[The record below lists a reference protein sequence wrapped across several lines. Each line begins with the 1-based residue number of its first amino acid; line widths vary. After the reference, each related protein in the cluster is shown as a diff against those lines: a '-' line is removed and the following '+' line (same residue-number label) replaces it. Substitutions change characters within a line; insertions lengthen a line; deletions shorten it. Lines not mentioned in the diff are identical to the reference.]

1 MGFRDLTLFNKAMLG
16 KQGWRLMTRP
26 DSLCARVIKGKYY
39 PNGEFL
45 TATRKRK
52 CSETWKAI
60 LFGREALKLG
70 MIKRIGPGDTV
81 NIWTD
86 NWIVGL
92 DSFKPTIRLESVS
105 VERVQ
110 DLFRPGTREWDEQ
123 LVRSSFIYRD
133 ALEILKIKP
142 GARMLEDVDAWAF
155 ERTGV
160 YSVRSCYRAL
170 KKEQETTES
179 YATGSAGSSDD
190 ARWWKKLWGLKI
202 PPKVRVFWWRAV
214 HGYLPTKGELKRR
227 HVANEDHCE
236 TCGEPGE
243 TLYHIALQCSYAVQF
258 WKAVKEITGCKL
270 PPLHPATWT
279 RDLLA
284 SDICVQKDAALII
297 CGVWSLW
304 TGRNARR
311 HGRTRW
317 SPGAAVRHVASMVED
332 LLCLEVPA
340 VKPTRVPGRWA
351 KPQENW
357 IKVNTDSAFHVSS
370 ATGAG
375 GVVIR
380 DSDGRLLSAAAH
392 LYSHI
397 PDALTGEAL
406 AARDGLQLAGEQGH
420 ANVILE
426 VDNLVLVNLL
436 RSEDGGRSVISGL
449 WQEIRELGR
458 GFSGFKLL
466 HVNREGNVA
475 AHVCASLPTES
486 NPEFFWSD
494 CFPTRLEEAIQND
507 CNPS

>member
-1 MGFRDLTLFNKAMLG
+1 
-16 KQGWRLMTRP
+16 
-26 DSLCARVIKGKYY
+26 
-39 PNGEFL
+39 
-45 TATRKRK
+45 
-52 CSETWKAI
+52 
-60 LFGREALKLG
+60 
-70 MIKRIGPGDTV
+70 
-81 NIWTD
+81 
-86 NWIVGL
+86 
-92 DSFKPTIRLESVS
+92 
-105 VERVQ
+105 
-110 DLFRPGTREWDEQ
+110 
-123 LVRSSFIYRD
+123 
-133 ALEILKIKP
+133 
-142 GARMLEDVDAWAF
+142 
-155 ERTGV
+155 
-160 YSVRSCYRAL
+160 
-170 KKEQETTES
+170 
-179 YATGSAGSSDD
+179 
-190 ARWWKKLWGLKI
+190 
-202 PPKVRVFWWRAV
+202 
-214 HGYLPTKGELKRR
+214 
-227 HVANEDHCE
+227 
-236 TCGEPGE
+236 
-243 TLYHIALQCSYAVQF
+243 
-258 WKAVKEITGCKL
+258 
-270 PPLHPATWT
+270 
-279 RDLLA
+279 
-284 SDICVQKDAALII
+284 
-297 CGVWSLW
+297 
-304 TGRNARR
+304 
-311 HGRTRW
+311 
-317 SPGAAVRHVASMVED
+317 MVED

-380 DSDGRLLSAAAH
+380 DSDGRLLSAAAR

-494 CFPTRLEEAIQND
+494 CFPTRLEEAVQND